1 MGKSINDEKITNIL
15 KLKNNEFENEM
26 KKYFGRICIA
36 FRIFVNAL
44 LGGKN
49 NQTFSAGQYA
59 RRKKGLYNCVFL
71 IDIVFFK
78 RGHCKDSW
86 VKWEIINA
94 SINHYDNKFKG
105 EELKKVLG
113 SWKLVSDTALTK

>member
-1 MGKSINDEKITNIL
+1 
-15 KLKNNEFENEM
+15 M
-26 KKYFGRICIA
+26 KRYFGRVCIA
-36 FRIFVNAL
+36 FSIFVNAL

-59 RRKKGLYNCVFL
+59 RQKKGLYNCVFL

-78 RGHCKDSW
+78 RGHCNDSW

-94 SINHYDNKFKG
+94 SINHYDNMIIAVDKN
-105 EELKKVLG
+105 KVEQQSYDLMYLRQYV
-113 SWKLVSDTALTK
+113 SKMEQNDNKLYY